1 MRWFT
6 WMLKYLAVL
15 DPWKLL
21 PSAGVTCVGSQ
32 APASLFGKL
41 IATTMV
47 LFAFESR
54 LNLWVYTSMRAVF
67 PEETMVIIEGAFRG
81 QLLNTT

>member
-6 WMLKYLAVL
+6 WMLKNLAVL

-54 LNLWVYTSMRAVF
+54 LNLWAFTSMRAVF

>member
-1 MRWFT
+1 MRLFT

-32 APASLFGKL
+32 APASLYGKL
-41 IATTMV
+41 IVTTMV

-54 LNLWVYTSMRAVF
+54 LNLWAFTSMRAVF
-67 PEETMVIIEGAFRG
+67 PEETMAIIEGAFRG
-81 QLLNTT
+81 RSLNTT

>member
-6 WMLKYLAVL
+6 WMLKNLAVL

-41 IATTMV
+41 IVTTMV
-47 LFAFESR
+47 LLAFESR
-54 LNLWVYTSMRAVF
+54 LNLWAFTSMRAVF
-67 PEETMVIIEGAFRG
+67 SEETMVTIEGAFRG